1 MLKPIYTVTWLILAA
16 LPGLARAAGDDA
28 IDPRIERI
36 RQDLGYYRNDNPDD
50 SALKAEIQA
59 LREQMQ
65 QRLDQQEARIQRL
78 ERALPPTAD
87 RAEPAPVRTA
97 KPEAPAAAKVLTV
110 CGQGCD
116 FSDLQQAV
124 TASAP
129 GGEINLAP
137 ESSAGCAVID
147 KPLRI
152 VGRPDRNGRR
162 PQLNGGACQGK
173 AALVTAAANIVI
185 ENLDIAG
192 IAVADGN
199 GACFRLDQGTRDLT
213 LRGINCRD
221 SQDGLLGASAGLLLI
236 EDSVF
241 SGNGYADGRAH
252 GLYISGG
259 DEVVIRRSQILATQN
274 AGHSLKS
281 GARKLTVE
289 DSVIAALNGHNSRAL
304 DVYGGG
310 DVVLRGNVLQ
320 QGPASDNSD
329 MIGLALEPAR
339 EVAGEHRFTA
349 ENNWLISDRAG
360 GGMLLRG
367 RKLGPI
373 VLEGNRMV
381 GIGAIGLDGVDE
393 NGNQRFSGR
402 KQAGLPPF
410 DGTPASLPAPAPH
423 R

>member
-1 MLKPIYTVTWLILAA
+1 MPKPIYTVTWLLLAA
-16 LPGLARAAGDDA
+16 LPRLAGAADDTA
-28 IDPRIERI
+28 SDPRVERI
-36 RQDLGYYRNDNPDD
+36 RQDLGYYRNAGPDD
-50 SALKAEIQA
+50 SALKAELQA

-65 QRLDQQEARIQRL
+65 RRLDQQDARIQRL
-78 ERALPPTAD
+78 ERALPQNPDRVEPASVRTPTA
-87 RAEPAPVRTA
+87 APLSG
-97 KPEAPAAAKVLTV
+97 AKVLTV

-116 FSDLQQAV
+116 FRDLQQAV
-124 TASAP
+124 AAAAP

-137 ESSAGCAVID
+137 ESNSGCAVIA

-152 VGRPDRNGRR
+152 VGRSDRNGHRA
-162 PQLNGGACQGK
+162 QLNGGVCQGK

-185 ENLDIAG
+185 ENLDISG
-192 IAVADGN
+192 IAVGDGN
-199 GACFRLDQGTRDLT
+199 GACVRLDKGTRDLT
-213 LRGINCRD
+213 LRGVNCRD
-221 SQDGLLGASAGLLLI
+221 SQDGLLGAGAGLLLI

-241 SGNGYADGRAH
+241 SGNGYADGRSH

-259 DEVVIRRSQILATQN
+259 DEVVIRRSQILSTQH
-274 AGHSLKS
+274 AGHSLKC

-310 DVVLRGNVLQ
+310 EVVLRGNVLQ

-329 MIGLALEPAR
+329 MIGLALEAAR
-339 EVAGEHRFTA
+339 EVAGVHRFTA

-360 GGMLLRG
+360 GNVLMRG

-373 VLEGNRMV
+373 VLSGNRLV
-381 GIGAIGLDGVDE
+381 GIGAIGIDGAEDT
-393 NGNQRFSGR
+393 GNQYFISRE
-402 KQAGLPPF
+402 QAGLPPF
-410 DGTPASLPAPAPH
+410 DGTPASLPAPDHH

>member
-1 MLKPIYTVTWLILAA
+1 MSKPIYTVTWLLVAA
-16 LPGLARAAGDDA
+16 LPGVAGAADDTA
-28 IDPRIERI
+28 SDPRVERI
-36 RQDLGYYRNDNPDD
+36 RQDLGYYRNDRPDD
-50 SALKAEIQA
+50 SASKAELQT

-78 ERALPPTAD
+78 ERALQPTAD

-97 KPEAPAAAKVLTV
+97 TARASAAAKVLTV

-116 FSDLQQAV
+116 FRDLQQAV
-124 TASAP
+124 VAVEP

-137 ESSAGCAVID
+137 ESNSGCAVID

-152 VGRPDRNGRR
+152 VGRSDRNGHRA
-162 PQLNGGACQGK
+162 QLNGGVCQGK

-185 ENLDIAG
+185 ENLDIAD

-199 GACFRLDQGTRDLT
+199 GACVRLDKGTRDLT

-221 SQDGLLGASAGLLLI
+221 SQDGLLGASAGVLLI

-241 SGNGYADGRAH
+241 SGNGYADGRSH

-259 DEVVIRRSQILATQN
+259 DEVVIRRSQILSTQH
-274 AGHSLKS
+274 AGHSLKC

-310 DVVLRGNVLQ
+310 EVVLRGNILQ
-320 QGPASDNSD
+320 QGPASENSD

-339 EVAGEHRFTA
+339 EVAGVHRFTA

-360 GGMLLRG
+360 NNMLMHG

-373 VLEGNRMV
+373 VLSGNRMV
-381 GIGAIGLDGVDE
+381 GIGAIGIDGAE
-393 NGNQRFSGR
+393 EAGNQRFSGR
-402 KQAGLPPF
+402 EQAGLPPF
-410 DGTPASLPAPAPH
+410 DATPASLPAPDHH